1 MVNEIKAPA
10 SAVID
15 DDDDTRRRENTI
27 SGAGSDLN
35 TENASMKERFSIARF
50 ISQLRDDRAK
60 VAATGAFNKQLE
72 MSDFYSRSRRG
83 GQVHY
88 QEKTTSK
95 THFVDKGN
103 SIEVKRD
110 AVKSESVGVALELAR
125 AKFGST
131 LNVKGSREFK
141 ELAIQAA
148 LEKNMDVRFTDKAMN
163 NRLEQLKA
171 AVAKAA
177 GASTGTETAATDEYG
192 TPLNRPDQKAAAMTL
207 LKDVIAREQSSE
219 DSDPDYVGKRV
230 EEILQHPSQ
239 QGKASVEHA
248 DIGED
253 PADPDYLGRL
263 AEEQYNQNYGMD

>member
-1 MVNEIKAPA
+1 
-10 SAVID
+10 
-15 DDDDTRRRENTI
+15 
-27 SGAGSDLN
+27 
-35 TENASMKERFSIARF
+35 
-50 ISQLRDDRAK
+50 
-60 VAATGAFNKQLE
+60 
-72 MSDFYSRSRRG
+72 
-83 GQVHY
+83 
-88 QEKTTSK
+88 
-95 THFVDKGN
+95 
-103 SIEVKRD
+103 
-110 AVKSESVGVALELAR
+110 
-125 AKFGST
+125 
-131 LNVKGSREFK
+131 
-141 ELAIQAA
+141 
-148 LEKNMDVRFTDKAMN
+148 MDVRFTDKAMN